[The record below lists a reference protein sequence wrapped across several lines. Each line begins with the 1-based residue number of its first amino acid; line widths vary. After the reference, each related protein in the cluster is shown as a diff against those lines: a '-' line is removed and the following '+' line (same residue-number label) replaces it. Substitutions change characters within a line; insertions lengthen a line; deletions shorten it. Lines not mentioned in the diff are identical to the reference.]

1 MNYLINNSLIKNNL
15 SNTHYNKPPLYTA
28 NNQFIIPRTHSNFC
42 YKCYSQIKL
51 ENRNN
56 LCVNNLPH
64 QFIFS
69 LCSIL

>member
-1 MNYLINNSLIKNNL
+1 MNYLINKSISKNNL
-15 SNTHYNKPPLYTA
+15 SKTHFNKTPLYTA
-28 NNQFIIPRTHSNFC
+28 NNQFIIAITQSKFC

-64 QFIFS
+64 QFIFPI
-69 LCSIL
+69 CSIL